1 MQIEELRQ
9 DGLQCIGWYHSHP
22 TFAVWPSAIDVYNQ
36 HTQQVARSHEAA
48 TAGNAAPYIA
58 AIVGPYDQKNV
69 SAQSSMSW
77 FYVENKR
84 SSEFSLGME
93 PELCLQHMVP
103 KLLVTNL
110 VADAELQ
117 PAQVMECA
125 TQLVRKYATYESR
138 IEFREVCFIRCTLR
152 HGGLSMTRHQCCALS
167 LIVCMMCYL
176 AIVQTD

>member
-36 HTQQVARSHEAA
+36 NIQQVARSHETA
-48 TAGNAAPYIA
+48 AGNPTPYIA
-58 AIVGPYDQKNV
+58 AIVGPYDQKNAT
-69 SAQSSMSW
+69 AQSCMSW

-84 SSEFSLGME
+84 SSEFSLDMD

-110 VADAELQ
+110 VADAQLDSSEL
-117 PAQVMECA
+117 MDCA
-125 TQLVRKYATYESR
+125 ARLIQKYASYESR
-138 IEFREVCFIRCTLR
+138 IEFREVRLR
-152 HGGLSMTRHQCCALS
+152 TC
-167 LIVCMMCYL
+167 IVCRSCQHV
-176 AIVQTD
+176 AGCFRRF

>member
-1 MQIEELRQ
+1 MQ
-9 DGLQCIGWYHSHP
+9 CVGWYHSHP

-36 HTQQVARSHEAA
+36 NTQQVARSHESAA
-48 TAGNAAPYIA
+48 SGCPTPYIA

-69 SAQSSMSW
+69 TAQSSMSW

-84 SSEFSLGME
+84 SAEFSLGME

-117 PAQVMECA
+117 PESLMDCA
-125 TQLVRKYATYESR
+125 TRLIQKYATYEAR
-138 IEFREVCFIRCTLR
+138 IEFREVRFLTCTSASAVWSSFINSEVVLVTNLR
-152 HGGLSMTRHQCCALS
+152 QILRVSKECSCPDATAL
-167 LIVCMMCYL
+167 L
-176 AIVQTD
+176 